1 MASHNK
7 ILLVGVLKDTPDV
20 KATTSGHS
28 LAKFTLTIP
37 RIDSLPNQKF
47 DHIQIVAWRDNAD
60 ACTQFQEGDQLYVEG
75 RILANSFEDPTTGQR
90 KWTTEVEARQLV
102 RLSDVFSD
110 APPSSFSP
118 NTPPSIAPTQ
128 PSAQSNTS
136 NDIETLAI
144 PDVSE
149 SDFFNHAPTNDKDSA
164 PMVSED
170 SENELDEDVP
180 F

>member
-60 ACTQFQEGDQLYVEG
+60 ACTQFQEGDQLYIEG

-118 NTPPSIAPTQ
+118 NTPSIAHQ
-128 PSAQSNTS
+128 PQPVYLKC
-136 NDIETLAI
+136 IETLAI